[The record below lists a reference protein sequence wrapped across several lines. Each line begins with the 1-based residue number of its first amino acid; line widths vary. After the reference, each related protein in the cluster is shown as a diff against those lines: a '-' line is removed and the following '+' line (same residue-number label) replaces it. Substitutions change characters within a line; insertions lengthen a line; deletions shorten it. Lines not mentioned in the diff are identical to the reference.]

1 MPTPASTM
9 TVAPEAFTAA
19 CRQHPA
25 GVAFLTASVG
35 GVHAAMTVSSLSSV
49 SVDPPLL
56 VFSVSDRSSS
66 AGVFNQTDTV
76 VIHMLDSESLWLAK
90 LGATSGIDRF
100 ANHEKWAV
108 LPTGEPYFPGPRSII
123 RARVA
128 ERVRVG
134 TSTVCIVEAVE
145 LVAPQDEVP
154 AARPLV
160 YHNRT
165 WHCLDGSSIARE
177 MTWLT
182 SLGLTDDLEL

>member
-1 MPTPASTM
+1 MPTAASTM
-9 TVAPEAFTAA
+9 TVSPEAFISA

-56 VFSVSDRSSS
+56 VYSVSDRSSS
-66 AGVFNQTDTV
+66 AAVFNEAQTV

-100 ANHEKWAV
+100 ANTAKWAV
-108 LPTGEPYFPGPRSII
+108 LPSGEPYFPGPRSVI

-134 TSTVCIVEAVE
+134 ASTVCIAEALE
-145 LVAPQDEVP
+145 LIGPLADEP
-154 AARPLV
+154 ARPLV
-160 YHNRT
+160 YHDRT
-165 WHCLDGSSIARE
+165 WHCLNTSSIARE